1 MQINKISAGNEK
13 KIKQYECKYDLIKI
27 KERERER
34 EREDLTVNQIPVIFI
49 IKNNGS
55 TKTGTLG
62 ILNLIFESTF
72 TSHYQS
78 KPPTFIELETI
89 A

>member
-34 EREDLTVNQIPVIFI
+34 ERR
-49 IKNNGS
+49 
-55 TKTGTLG
+55 
-62 ILNLIFESTF
+62 LNCKSNSCYLYHQKQWQHENRHFGHS
-72 TSHYQS
+72 
-78 KPPTFIELETI
+78 
-89 A
+89 

>member
-27 KERERER
+27 KERER